1 MTLEIGARLGHYRI
15 LALLG
20 RGGMADVYRAEDER
34 LGREVALKAV
44 PAEFA
49 RDPERIERFQRE
61 VRAAAGLTHAN
72 IVTVFEFGQGEEQHF
87 YTMALMP
94 GGDLK
99 ARIRAHP
106 EGMPA
111 EEVRAVALAMAR
123 ALDYAH
129 QRGLVHRDVKPENI
143 LFGEDGVPR
152 LTDFGIARAMA
163 EGTLTAA
170 GMSIGSPHYMSPE
183 QARGFKVDAR
193 SDLYSLGVVLY
204 EMLTGELPFQAS
216 DTFAVAYSHI
226 NDPPPDLPPPL
237 AAWQPVL
244 DRLLAKSPEDRYA
257 SSGELEQVLAGEPL
271 PPRSATRVMPAG
283 REVEATRRV
292 GGAGTRRVEPAKPRR
307 TAVAVVA
314 GAVLA
319 LAVVGIGYLAL
330 RDTREPEPVPIN
342 GGGGGAE
349 TRTAPERPAPETPK
363 QMSDPGNPFDLIEAD
378 EPALSSRKAAR
389 PQPTTSEATRPE
401 SPRRAPVRAKP
412 TRPRPAPKPKP
423 LPVLGGS
430 AVLVVE
436 TTPPGAEVLVDGRSV
451 GKTPLERSDIRAGV
465 REVRL
470 QHPHYETVRESGRR
484 FNDGRV
490 VRIQRRLVRG
500 RGALTVTATPRQ
512 AWVEVGGRRLAEQTP
527 VTLEDLPAGRL
538 EVKLGAREHRPLSV
552 EVEIPKDGLVRLE
565 RGLAPIPYGS
575 LTLDLQPSD
584 ARVTLPEVKVRYRPG
599 MRLQEGTYRVVAQRD
614 GYQDV
619 TRTINVSGDTRVRI
633 ALEKAGPTAGESRVF
648 DGIEFVWI
656 PPGEFRMGSTS
667 RHADSDEK
675 PVTRVRITEGF
686 WLGKYEVTQRQ
697 WQAVMGSNPSGFKNC
712 GGNCPVE
719 RVSWNNVQEYIRK
732 LNGRTGGRPYRLPT
746 EAEWEYAARAGTSTD
761 TYAGDLQ
768 IRGRRNAPL
777 LDRIAWY
784 GGNSGVSYDGG
795 YDCSGWKEKQYRSQ
809 RCGTHPVGGKAPNAF
824 GLHDMLGNV
833 WEWVGDWK
841 GDYPGGTVTDPV
853 GRSSGSVRVV
863 RGGSWHYTAGFCRS
877 AGRSGI
883 SPGDRIR
890 GLGFRLLRK

>member
-72 IVTVFEFGQGEEQHF
+72 IVTVYEFGQGEGQHF

-183 QARGFKVDAR
+183 QARGLKVDAR

-307 TAVAVVA
+307 TAVAAVA

-330 RDTREPEPVPIN
+330 RDTKEPEPVPIT
-342 GGGGGAE
+342 GRGGGAE
-349 TRTAPERPAPETPK
+349 TRIAPERPAPEPAEQST
-363 QMSDPGNPFDLIEAD
+363 DPGNPFELRELGDPAEKGEAAGPPPSRTSIPSRRKTRRLEPLVDDLGATSIE
-378 EPALSSRKAAR
+378 L
-389 PQPTTSEATRPE
+389 
-401 SPRRAPVRAKP
+401 PVRPAP
-412 TRPRPAPKPKP
+412 SRPKPKPKP
-423 LPVLGGS
+423 LPVIGGG
-430 AVLVVE
+430 ALLVVE
-436 TTPPGAEVLVDGRSV
+436 TTPAGAEVLVDGTAV
-451 GKTPLERSDIRAGV
+451 GTTPLERSDIGAGARQV
-465 REVRL
+465 TI
-470 QHPHYETVRESGRR
+470 QHPNFETVRESDRR
-484 FNDGRV
+484 FADGRV

-512 AWVEVGGRRLAEQTP
+512 AWVEVEGKRLAESTP
-527 VTLEDLPAGRL
+527 VTLEDLPAGRV
-538 EVKLGAREHRPLSV
+538 EVKLGAPEHRPLSV
-552 EVEIPKDGLVRLE
+552 EIEIPKDGLARLE
-565 RGLAPIPYGS
+565 RRLERIPYGS
-575 LTLDLQPSD
+575 LTLALEPSD
-584 ARVTLPEVKVRYRPG
+584 ARVRLPEVNQSYRPG
-599 MRLQEGTYRVVAQRD
+599 VRLREGTYRVVVSKE
-614 GYQDV
+614 GYGEA
-619 TRTINVSGDTRVRI
+619 TRTVNVSGDTRVRI
-633 ALEKAGPTAGESRVF
+633 ALERKQLRAGATRVF

-656 PPGEFRMGSTS
+656 PPGAVPDGLDQPACS
-667 RHADSDEK
+667 RQREAGDACAHHAGLLAGQ
-675 PVTRVRITEGF
+675 VR
-686 WLGKYEVTQRQ
+686 
-697 WQAVMGSNPSGFKNC
+697 SNPAAVA
-712 GGNCPVE
+712 GGDGQQ
-719 RVSWNNVQEYIRK
+719 SLAFQELR
-732 LNGRTGGRPYRLPT
+732 
-746 EAEWEYAARAGTSTD
+746 
-761 TYAGDLQ
+761 
-768 IRGRRNAPL
+768 RGL
-777 LDRIAWY
+777 
-784 GGNSGVSYDGG
+784 
-795 YDCSGWKEKQYRSQ
+795 
-809 RCGTHPVGGKAPNAF
+809 
-824 GLHDMLGNV
+824 
-833 WEWVGDWK
+833 
-841 GDYPGGTVTDPV
+841 PGGE
-853 GRSSGSVRVV
+853 S
-863 RGGSWHYTAGFCRS
+863 F
-877 AGRSGI
+877 
-883 SPGDRIR
+883 
-890 GLGFRLLRK
+890 LE